1 MLNLKPEFDDWSYD
15 NQQDPGDQFLGFDPV
30 VEEKQDFSY
39 ELEVLESIPEVK
51 EPEPEGE
58 VLDVENK

>member
-15 NQQDPGDQFLGFDPV
+15 NQQDPGGQFLGFDPV